1 MQKKIKLLYVYE
13 ERIPLPLKSLV
24 ENQIKKGN
32 FLYKKMTYKL
42 SKLKQEKLFE
52 WADAVFFAPGR
63 FIEDDVL
70 KKAQNNVKIFQLW
83 SSGFEKFNIKT
94 TKKLKIPLANNGSQ
108 NSTAVS
114 EMAVLLMMAVNRKL
128 PHFHERTITGNW
140 KNNSHGFDLYEMH
153 GKILGIIGFGN
164 IGKKVAKICNS
175 FGMKILYFDKIRA
188 PRKLEKELN
197 VQFVTKD
204 TIIKKSDILSIHLHL
219 NSETKKIIDKK
230 SIQNMKRNS
239 ILINV
244 SRSQLVDN
252 KALLQALKNNK
263 IRGAGLDV
271 HDKEPTL
278 KNDELNNHPGV
289 VVTPHISGST
299 YDTYLRV
306 IKSCLDNI
314 KNTIKNKKNMKWE
327 V

>member
-1 MQKKIKLLYVYE
+1 MKKKMKLLYVYE
-13 ERIPLPLKSLV
+13 ERIPLPLRNLV
-24 ENQIKKGN
+24 KEQIKKRN
-32 FLYKKMTYKL
+32 FLYKEMTYKY
-42 SKLKQEKLFE
+42 SKLKQKKLFS

-83 SSGFEKFNIKT
+83 SSGFEKFNIKA

-108 NSTAVS
+108 NSTSVS
-114 EMAVLLMMAVNRKL
+114 EMAVLLMLAVNRKL

-140 KNNSHGFDLYEMH
+140 ENNSHGFDLYEMN
-153 GKILGIIGFGN
+153 GKTLGIIGFGN

-188 PRKLEKELN
+188 TKKIEREFN
-197 VQFVTKD
+197 VKFTPKNQL
-204 TIIKKSDILSIHLHL
+204 IKKSDILSLHLHL
-219 NSETKKIIDKK
+219 NKETKKIIDKK
-230 SIQNMKRNS
+230 SIQSMKKNS

-252 KALLQALKNNK
+252 RALLAALKNNR

-278 KNDELNNHPGV
+278 NNDELNNHPGV
-289 VVTPHISGST
+289 VATPHISGST
-299 YDTYLRV
+299 YDTYMRV
-306 IKSCLDNI
+306 IQNCLQNI
-314 KNTIKNKKNMKWE
+314 ENTIKNRKNMKWE

>member
-1 MQKKIKLLYVYE
+1 MSKKIKLLYVYE
-13 ERIPLPLKSLV
+13 ERIPIPLRNLV
-24 ENQIKKGN
+24 EKQIKKFN
-32 FLYKKMTYKL
+32 FLHKKMTYKL
-42 SKLKQEKLFE
+42 AKSKQKKLLS

-63 FIEDDVL
+63 FIEYDVL
-70 KKAQNNVKIFQLW
+70 KKAKNNVKLFQLW
-83 SSGFEKFNIKT
+83 SSGFEKFNVEGA
-94 TKKLKIPLANNGSQ
+94 KKLKIPLANNGSQ
-108 NSTAVS
+108 NSTAVA

-128 PHFHERTITGNW
+128 PHFHHRTITGNW
-140 KNNSHGFDLYEMH
+140 KNNSHGFDLYEMY
-153 GKILGIIGFGN
+153 GKTLGIIGFGN

-175 FGMKILYFDKIRA
+175 FGMKILYYDKIRA
-188 PRKLEKELN
+188 TRKLEKELDAK
-197 VQFVTKD
+197 FVSKN

-219 NSETKKIIDKK
+219 NNKTKKIIDKK
-230 SIQNMKRNS
+230 TIQKMKKNS

-252 KALLQALKNNK
+252 KALLQALKSNK

-271 HDKEPTL
+271 HDKEPTV

-306 IKSCLDNI
+306 IKSCLENI
-314 KNTIKNKKNMKWE
+314 ENTIKNRKNIKWE

>member
-1 MQKKIKLLYVYE
+1 MKKKIKLLYVYE
-13 ERIPLPLKSLV
+13 ERIPLPLRNLV
-24 ENQIKKGN
+24 ENQIKKHN

-42 SKLKQEKLFE
+42 SKLNQEKLFT

-70 KKAQNNVKIFQLW
+70 TKAQNNVKIFQLW
-83 SSGFEKFNIKT
+83 SSGFEKFNVKT
-94 TKKLKIPLANNGSQ
+94 TKKLNIPLANNGSQ

-140 KNNSHGFDLYEMH
+140 KNNSHGFDLFEMH
-153 GKILGIIGFGN
+153 GKTLGIIGFGN

-188 PRKLEKELN
+188 TRKLEKKLN
-197 VQFVTKD
+197 AKFVTKNSL
-204 TIIKKSDILSIHLHL
+204 IKKSDIVSVHLHL
-219 NSETKKIIDKK
+219 NDKTRKIIDKK
-230 SIQNMKRNS
+230 SIQNMRKNS

-252 KALLQALKNNK
+252 KALLHALKKNK

-271 HDKEPTL
+271 HDNEPTL

-306 IKSCLDNI
+306 IKSCLQNI
-314 KNTIKNKKNMKWE
+314 KNTVKNKKNIKWK

>member
-83 SSGFEKFNIKT
+83 SSGFEKFNVKT
-94 TKKLKIPLANNGSQ
+94 TKKLRIPIANNGSQ
-108 NSTAVS
+108 NSIAVS

-153 GKILGIIGFGN
+153 GKTLGIIGFGN
-164 IGKKVAKICNS
+164 IGKKVAKICTS

-188 PRKLEKELN
+188 VKKLEKELN
-197 VQFVTKD
+197 AQFVSKD
-204 TIIKKSDILSIHLHL
+204 TIMKKSDIISIHLHL
-219 NSETKKIIDKK
+219 NNETNKIIDKK
-230 SIQNMKRNS
+230 FIKNMKKNS

-244 SRSQLVDN
+244 SRAQLVDN
-252 KALLQALKNNK
+252 NALLLALQKNK

-271 HDKEPTL
+271 HDREPTL
-278 KNDELNNHPGV
+278 KNDKLNNHPSV

-306 IKSCLDNI
+306 ITSCLENI
-314 KNTIKNKKNMKWE
+314 KSTIKNKKNIKWE
-327 V
+327 I

>member
-1 MQKKIKLLYVYE
+1 MLKKIKLLYVYE
-13 ERIPLPLKSLV
+13 ERIPLPLRKLV
-24 ENQIKKGN
+24 ESQIKEGN

-42 SKLKQEKLFE
+42 SKRNQEKLFT

-70 KKAQNNVKIFQLW
+70 TKAQNNVKIFQLW
-83 SSGFEKFNIKT
+83 SSGFEKFNVKT
-94 TKKLKIPLANNGSQ
+94 TKKLNIPLANNGSQ

-140 KNNSHGFDLYEMH
+140 KNNSHGFDLFEMH
-153 GKILGIIGFGN
+153 GKTLGIIGFGN

-188 PRKLEKELN
+188 TRKLEKKLN
-197 VQFVTKD
+197 AKFVTKNSL
-204 TIIKKSDILSIHLHL
+204 IKKSDIVSVHLHL
-219 NSETKKIIDKK
+219 NDKTRKIIDKK
-230 SIQNMKRNS
+230 SIQSMRKNS

-252 KALLQALKNNK
+252 KALLQALKKNK

-271 HDKEPTL
+271 HDNEPTL

-306 IKSCLDNI
+306 IKSCLQNI
-314 KNTIKNKKNMKWE
+314 KNTVKNKKNIKWK

>member
-1 MQKKIKLLYVYE
+1 MKKKIKLLYVYE
-13 ERIPLPLKSLV
+13 ERIPIPLQNLV
-24 ENQIKKGN
+24 EKQIKKHN
-32 FLYKKMTYKL
+32 FLCKKMNYKL
-42 SKLKQEKLFE
+42 NNLKQKKLFN

-153 GKILGIIGFGN
+153 GKTLGIIGFGN
-164 IGKKVAKICNS
+164 IGKKVAKICTS

-188 PRKLEKELN
+188 SKKIEKELN
-197 VQFVTKD
+197 AKFTTKNQ
-204 TIIKKSDILSIHLHL
+204 IIKKSDILSIHLHL
-219 NSETKKIIDKK
+219 NDETKKIIDKK
-230 SIQNMKRNS
+230 SIQNMKKNS

-252 KALLQALKNNK
+252 KALLVALKRNR

-271 HDKEPTL
+271 HDNEPTL

-306 IKSCLDNI
+306 IQNCLQNI
-314 KNTIKNKKNMKWE
+314 VNTVKDKKNIKWE